1 MNAFNLI
8 TGTYESRIL
17 TKHGFGECKYKV
29 YRRTCDLNQTEIT
42 INVGASVKIWQTM
55 ACAKNYIWNAA
66 TCACQSG
73 DMGSFQWNFVHTC
86 HESFNI
92 WQY

>member
-42 INVGASVKIWQTM
+42 INVGASVKI
-55 ACAKNYIWNAA
+55 
-66 TCACQSG
+66 
-73 DMGSFQWNFVHTC
+73 
-86 HESFNI
+86 
-92 WQY
+92 